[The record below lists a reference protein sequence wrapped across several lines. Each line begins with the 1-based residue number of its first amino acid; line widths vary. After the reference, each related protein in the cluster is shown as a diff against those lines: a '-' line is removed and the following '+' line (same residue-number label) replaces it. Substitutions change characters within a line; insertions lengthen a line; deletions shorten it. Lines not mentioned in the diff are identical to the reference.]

1 MVANRLIK
9 NEQKT
14 LQPWVST
21 PLTAEYIPPGNGN
34 AGDSNTR
41 FATITVLKGGPMYFD
56 ATENKVPSTNGRP
69 AVVGAELDVIGSEDL
84 RLCRLLATE
93 VTLLDIDYFGGGD
106 QVA

>member
-1 MVANRLIK
+1 MPSNRLIK
-9 NEQKT
+9 NEQIT

-21 PLTAEYIPPGNGN
+21 PLTAEYIPPGDGN
-34 AGDSNTR
+34 AANGNTR

-56 ATENKVPSTNGRP
+56 ATEGEIPSTDGRP
-69 AVVGAELDVIGSEDL
+69 AVVGAELDVLGSEDL

-106 QVA
+106 QIA